1 MYFCSKEDIMS
12 CIFVPKKTCHV
23 FLSRSAM
30 CDGKEC
36 PMADLRKIDPKYE
49 GINSACYTG
58 GIPAR

>member
-1 MYFCSKEDIMS
+1 MYCD
-12 CIFVPKKTCHV
+12 FVPKKTLCHV

-58 GIPAR
+58 GIQPR